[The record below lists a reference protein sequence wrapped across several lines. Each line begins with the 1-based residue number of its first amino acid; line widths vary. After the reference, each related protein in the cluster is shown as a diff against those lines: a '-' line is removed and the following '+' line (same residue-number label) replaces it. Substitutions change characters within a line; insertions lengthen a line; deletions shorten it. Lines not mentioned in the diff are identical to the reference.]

1 MKTLKA
7 GTTKDFFASA
17 RETAREIDENKEVT
31 QKDIVWIEPDT
42 MLELLKINTT
52 DVIKT
57 IRKASRITYAELE
70 KNTGRSRA
78 SLNKDIRILEQVGIV
93 RVQSEKNPGH
103 GRHKV
108 VEMVSVTPLE
118 FKAVI

>member
-7 GTTKDFFASA
+7 GTTKDFFTSA
-17 RETAREIDENKEVT
+17 LETAREIDEGKKIT
-31 QKDIVWIEPDT
+31 QKDVVWIEPEM

-52 DVIKT
+52 DVIKA
-57 IRKASRITYAELE
+57 IRSASRITYAELQ

-78 SLNKDIRILEQVGIV
+78 TLNKDIRVLEQVGIV

-108 VEMVSVTPLE
+108 VEIVSSAPME

>member
-1 MKTLKA
+1 MKTLRA
-7 GTTKDFFASA
+7 GTTKDFFLSV
-17 RETAREIDENKEVT
+17 RETAHEIDEGKKVT
-31 QKDIVWIEPDT
+31 QKDVVWIEPDM

-57 IRKASRITYAELE
+57 IRSASRITYTELQ

-78 SLNKDIRILEQVGIV
+78 ALNKDIRVLEQVGIV
-93 RVQSEKNPGH
+93 RVQSEKNAGH
-103 GRHKV
+103 GQHKV
-108 VEMVSVTPLE
+108 VELVSAAPLE

>member
-17 RETAREIDENKEVT
+17 RETAREIDENRAVT
-31 QKDIVWIEPDT
+31 QKDIIWIEADT

-57 IRKASRITYAELE
+57 IRNASRITYTELE

-78 SLNKDIRILEQVGIV
+78 SLNKDIRVLEQVGIV
-93 RVQSEKNPGH
+93 RVQSEKNAGH
-103 GRHKV
+103 GQHKV
-108 VEMVSVTPLE
+108 VEIVSAAPME

>member
-7 GTTKDFFASA
+7 GTTKDFFSSV
-17 RETAREIDENKEVT
+17 RETAREIDEGKTVT
-31 QKDIVWIEPDT
+31 PKDTVWIEPEV
-42 MLELLKINTT
+42 MLELLKINAT

-57 IRKASRITYAELE
+57 IRSSSRVTYAELQ

-78 SLNKDIRILEQVGIV
+78 ALNKDIRVLEQVGIV
-93 RVQSEKNPGH
+93 RVQTEKNPGH
-103 GRHKV
+103 GVHKV
-108 VEMVSVTPLE
+108 VELVSAAPME